1 MINAG
6 SETILCLTLSLVRL
20 SPLQGMSSFLL
31 SFPLSIAVVSLG
43 TLTPLSSLYP
53 RNLSGFFTFGTD
65 HSLLGCLP
73 LSTQLSSLHLPPS
86 TSNLFPGF
94 TLCFPSWIHL
104 LLVYAGY
111 CHLDWIIPSL
121 HSASTLILPVIYSS
135 HKQQTDFSNAH
146 TAPWCL
152 CLTFQ
157 RLPPTADSIL
167 RKESQILHVW
177 LCDLSLLPSW
187 SHFSSQSLM
196 EALQSL
202 SLAKLYSSLRRLSQM
217 GPLSLDYLSTPTLNS
232 THGWFSSHFSRL
244 WVNVS
249 QEAHLLS
256 IAIRQVLPSYTYH
269 NSQPYI

>member
-1 MINAG
+1 MFDFEPCQAESSPRNAF
-6 SETILCLTLSLVRL
+6 LPPLLSLVHPSSQL
-20 SPLQGMSSFLL
+20 GNTHSSFK
-31 SFPLSIAVVSLG
+31 PLSQKTSWLLHHPI
-43 TLTPLSSLYP
+43 P
-53 RNLSGFFTFGTD
+53 FGTD

-121 HSASTLILPVIYSS
+121 HSTSTLILPLIYFS

-157 RLPPTADSIL
+157 RLPRTADSIL
-167 RKESQILHVW
+167 RKKSQILHVW

-196 EALQSL
+196 EDL
-202 SLAKLYSSLRRLSQM
+202 
-217 GPLSLDYLSTPTLNS
+217 
-232 THGWFSSHFSRL
+232 
-244 WVNVS
+244 
-249 QEAHLLS
+249 
-256 IAIRQVLPSYTYH
+256 
-269 NSQPYI
+269 